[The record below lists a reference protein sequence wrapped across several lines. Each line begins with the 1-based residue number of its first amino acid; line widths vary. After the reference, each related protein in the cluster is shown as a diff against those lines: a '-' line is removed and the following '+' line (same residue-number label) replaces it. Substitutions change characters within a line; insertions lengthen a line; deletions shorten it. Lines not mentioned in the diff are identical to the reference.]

1 MFMRIQ
7 ETIQTHVYSSKHTLM
22 RKMWNQRE
30 LVLLT
35 LPFILFFITFNYLP
49 LLGWVMAFQDFR
61 PKATTKGTIDLS
73 AFFNQKWV
81 GLDNFKYLFSSEQ
94 FARIMRNTFAMSVM
108 NLIVSTFLS
117 VFLAV
122 LINEMRSRWFK
133 KTVQTISYLPHFLS
147 WIIACSLISNILSLD
162 GAINRLLSTLGIIDS
177 PVLWLG
183 QPKLFWIL
191 NTMIHAWKGTGW
203 NSIMYLA
210 AISAIDPGI
219 YEAAQIDGA
228 GRWQRVKYITLPGIR
243 QTILMLLI
251 MNIGSL
257 MNQGFDVQY
266 LLGNGLTTAYSET
279 IDIYVLKYGVGIGN
293 YSLATATGIFKSVL
307 CIVLLFSANKVSDKL
322 FGERLI

>member
-1 MFMRIQ
+1 MQ
-7 ETIQTHVYSSKHTLM
+7 LKEKIQTSVYASRNPKL
-22 RKMWNQRE
+22 KKVWNQRE
-30 LVLLT
+30 LILLT
-35 LPFILFFITFNYLP
+35 IPFILFFITFNYIP
-49 LLGWVMAFQDFR
+49 LLGWVMAFQNFR
-61 PKATTKGTIDLS
+61 PKATTKGTMDLS
-73 AFFNQKWV
+73 VFVNQKWV

-108 NLIVSTFLS
+108 NLVVSTVLS
-117 VFLAV
+117 VFLAI
-122 LINEMRSRWFK
+122 LINEMTSHRFK

-162 GAINRLLSTLGIIDS
+162 GAINRLFTTLGLIQS

-183 QPKLFWIL
+183 QPKLFWLL
-191 NTMIHAWKGTGW
+191 NTLIHAWKGTGW

-210 AISAIDPGI
+210 AIAAIDPGI

-228 GRWQRVKYITLPGIR
+228 GRWQRIKYITIPGIS
-243 QTILMLLI
+243 QTIIMLLI

-266 LLGNGLTTAYSET
+266 LLGNGLTTEYAET

-307 CIVLLFSANKVSDKL
+307 CIVLLFSANKASDKL

>member
-1 MFMRIQ
+1 MRLS
-7 ETIQTHVYSSKHTLM
+7 ETIQERIAARGSRRMKVV
-22 RKMWNQRE
+22 WNQRE
-30 LVLLT
+30 LILLT
-35 LPFILFFITFNYLP
+35 IPYILFFVTFNYIP
-49 LLGWVMAFQDFR
+49 LLGWVMAFQNFR

-73 AFFNQKWV
+73 VFINQKWV

-94 FARIMRNTFAMSVM
+94 FGRIMRNTFAMSVM
-108 NLIVSTFLS
+108 NLITSTILS
-117 VFLAV
+117 VTLAI
-122 LINEMRSRWFK
+122 LINEMSARRFK
-133 KTVQTISYLPHFLS
+133 KAVQTISYLPHFLS
-147 WIIACSLISNILSLD
+147 WIIACSLISNMLSLD
-162 GAINRLLSTLGIIDS
+162 GAINRLLQNCGIISS

-183 QPKLFWIL
+183 QPKLFWLL
-191 NTMIHAWKGTGW
+191 NTLIHAWKGTGW

-228 GRWQRVKYITLPGIR
+228 GRWQRVKYITLPGIS

-266 LLGNGLTTAYSET
+266 LLGNGLTTAYAET

-307 CIVLLFSANKVSDKL
+307 CIVLLFSANRVSGKL
-322 FGERLI
+322 FDERLI